1 MRVEQLLAEVLAQRV
16 ERLAR
21 VAGAHVGDV
30 EHHAEPF
37 EVGVEALAGELDH
50 LERLLDALQ
59 REVLRLGRQQRVV
72 GRHERVDGQQA
83 ERRRAV
89 DQDQVVVARDLAQRP
104 LERQLAAHLA
114 AEHQLG
120 LGQSEVGGD
129 DPVVDGLARLGAP
142 GEHVA
147 DRRRGVGIDV
157 EVVGQVALR
166 VEVDGEDVQPDPPKD
181 VGQRPDRGRLAGAAL
196 LGEDRDRRHAAPTIA
211 SGCAD
216 RLGSGARALSLPGWR
231 RRARSARL

>member
-1 MRVEQLLAEVLAQRV
+1 MLAQRV

-30 EHHAEPF
+30 EHDAEPL
-37 EVGVEALAGELDH
+37 EVRVEAVAGQLDH
-50 LERLLDALQ
+50 LERLLDPLE

-72 GRHERVDGQQA
+72 GRDERVDGQQP

-89 DQDQVVVARDLAQRP
+89 DQDQVVVAAHLAQRP

-120 LGQSEVGGD
+120 LGQAEVGRD
-129 DPVVDGLARLGAP
+129 DPVVDGLARLGAA

-157 EVVGQVALR
+157 QVVRQVALGSR
-166 VEVDGEDVQPDPPKD
+166 STASTRSPTRRKTSVSVRTAVVLPVPPFWERTAI
-181 VGQRPDRGRLAGAAL
+181 VAA
-196 LGEDRDRRHAAPTIA
+196 IA
-211 SGCAD
+211 
-216 RLGSGARALSLPGWR
+216 
-231 RRARSARL
+231 ARL